1 MVGSAA
7 KMKRIAVYLGLF
19 LLLAFASMGC
29 SPALSQPFAQLKT
42 QPITIYRLQNY
53 EPPAAAAAANSP
65 IPGLALPP
73 QVQQWMS
80 GAAQLLPPNLLPP
93 GLIPGGTPAATTEAR
108 FHNFRILGQ
117 MVISDQK
124 QHDEVLDLFGHESN
138 FDAPRQTCPQLYAE
152 FGITFGAAQSQG
164 GVVAAPAAGAPADV
178 LVSLSCNSVQMINY
192 GWPYGAKTGL
202 TSDAE
207 KRFYEIV
214 KKAFGG

>member
-7 KMKRIAVYLGLF
+7 KMKRFLVTLGLF
-19 LLLAFASMGC
+19 LLLATTGC
-29 SPALSQPFAQLKT
+29 SSALSQPFANLKS
-42 QPITIYRLQNY
+42 QPVTIYRLQNY
-53 EPPAAAAAANSP
+53 EPPAAAAAAT
-65 IPGLALPP
+65 PGLPGLTLPP

-124 QHDEVLDLFGHESN
+124 THDDVLDLFGHESN
-138 FDAPRQTCPQLYAE
+138 FDVPRQTCPQLYAE
-152 FGITFGAAQSQG
+152 FGLTFGAGAPPAG
-164 GVVAAPAAGAPADV
+164 GVAAPTASGMPADV

-192 GWPYGAKTGL
+192 GWPYSNKTGL

-207 KRFYEIV
+207 KKFYDLV